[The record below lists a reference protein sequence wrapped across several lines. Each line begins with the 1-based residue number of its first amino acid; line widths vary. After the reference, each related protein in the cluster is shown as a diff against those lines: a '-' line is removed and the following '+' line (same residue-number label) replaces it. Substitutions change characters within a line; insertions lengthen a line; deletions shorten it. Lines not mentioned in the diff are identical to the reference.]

1 MNIISKIIVLILI
14 GLAVWFVVDKF
25 NGSEHAESKKNEE
38 VVELAP
44 HQIYPFDKNNVD
56 NSETNII
63 RREKDDIVNLYFTN
77 EKTAEL
83 TKVAKKNDG
92 KKSELEFA
100 LNSLLA
106 GPDLKSRQK
115 GISTEIPKGTKLLK
129 IKESSEK
136 IIIDL
141 SSDFQYGGGTE
152 SQYVRLNQLI
162 KTVLDLNLSKPV
174 YLYLNGVKAEVIGG
188 EGIIINQ
195 PLSETSINE

>member
-1 MNIISKIIVLILI
+1 MNTISKLIVLVFIILS
-14 GLAVWFVVDKF
+14 VWFVQDKF
-25 NGSEHAESKKNEE
+25 FGDKNLPVQKTDEL
-38 VVELAP
+38 VELAP
-44 HQIYPFDKNNVD
+44 QQIYPFDKNKVD

-63 RREKDDIVNLYFTN
+63 KKEKDDVVNLYFTN

-83 TKVAKKNDG
+83 TKVSKKIVGTNNELKFALTSLLKGPDDELKKN
-92 KKSELEFA
+92 
-100 LNSLLA
+100 
-106 GPDLKSRQK
+106 
-115 GISTEIPKGTKLLK
+115 GISSEIPSDTKLLR
-129 IKESSEK
+129 IKEGSEK

-141 SSDFQYGGGTE
+141 SSNFQTGGGTE

-174 YLYLNGVKAEVIGG
+174 YLYLDGVKAEVIGG